1 MTRRDCGCRAP
12 APGGRLHEED
22 GRVFCAACI
31 PGIQRAERP
40 AGAGAPP
47 ADLPPCACPGPSK
60 REEVTDSEEEQLA
73 LFPVPLD
80 PVDVNRSGGLPPSPL
95 RALELQIAYVGKR
108 MAQALQEAQ
117 RFEREYD
124 REDPELLQRFRA
136 AQKEHGALLL
146 EWWRLAW

>member
-1 MTRRDCGCRAP
+1 M
-12 APGGRLHEED
+12 
-22 GRVFCAACI
+22 FCAACI

-60 REEVTDSEEEQLA
+60 REEVTDCKPVQYAEKVVSEEEQLA

-80 PVDVNRSGGLPPSPL
+80 PVDVNRSGDLPPSPL
-95 RALELQIAYVGKR
+95 RALELQIAYVEKR
-108 MAQALQEAQ
+108 KDQALREAQ
-117 RFEREYD
+117 RFERKYD

-136 AQKEHGALLL
+136 AQKEHGAILL